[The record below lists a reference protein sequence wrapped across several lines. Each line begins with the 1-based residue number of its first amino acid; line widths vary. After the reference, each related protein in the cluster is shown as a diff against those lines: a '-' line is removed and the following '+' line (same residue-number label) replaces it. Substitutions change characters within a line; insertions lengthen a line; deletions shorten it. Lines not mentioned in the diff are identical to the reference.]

1 MIYPT
6 LPLPLP
12 QNTPYTPFHLWRTDF
27 SIFRNRLVS
36 MSRLRNARRFR
47 LEGVRSKPVFTGLLS
62 NQYLVRW
69 SGGREREWE
78 REGERSKQDSDEKQ
92 RGWKQETRDRP
103 CPCGLLVSGFEFR
116 VLGLGF
122 GFRVSGLGFWGFGVW
137 DQGLGVRGLG
147 SGSPGF
153 GVRVAALHT
162 STP

>member
-122 GFRVSGLGFWGFGVW
+122 GFGVLGIWSLGSGTRGSGFGIRVSG
-137 DQGLGVRGLG
+137 VRGSGG
-147 SGSPGF
+147 SL
-153 GVRVAALHT
+153 AHEHT
-162 STP
+162 LNPKP